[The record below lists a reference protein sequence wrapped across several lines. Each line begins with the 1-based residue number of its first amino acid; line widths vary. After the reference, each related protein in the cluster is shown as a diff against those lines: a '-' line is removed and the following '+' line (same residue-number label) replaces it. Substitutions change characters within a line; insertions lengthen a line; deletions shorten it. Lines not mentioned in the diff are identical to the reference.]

1 MLSILDITAARL
13 RFRVSANVIGRP
25 LGCLASFN
33 NFVGAGEQRRRH
45 VDAERLCRLDHSS
58 RRLRPIVIAAD
69 ATLVKPALV
78 RYLDRT
84 KSRPFRPNCSQCF
97 SDSIPDD
104 IAFVGGRMIDTDFDS
119 NLLSSLLAAHCPIP
133 DVGNWIGGGCSRVN
147 ISVVIPL
154 RQEKADRSVINR
166 MLLKAGWCARVEG

>member
-1 MLSILDITAARL
+1 MSSAGRRAAWL
-13 RFRVSANVIGRP
+13 HS
-25 LGCLASFN
+25 N

-45 VDAERLCRLDHSS
+45 VEAERLCRLDHSS

-133 DVGNWIGGGCSRVN
+133 DVGNWIGGGSSRVN
-147 ISVVIPL
+147 ISVVILSPLAPGERPTDPL
-154 RQEKADRSVINR
+154 RTA
-166 MLLKAGWCARVEG
+166 CF